1 MVLAPE
7 VIRSQRDHLLSHRP
21 RPQRPGAGTLPA
33 TRSCREQRVKLRTGQ
48 SRDRP
53 VAGQVND
60 QGDSQSAGDLNE
72 AVLVL
77 AHIPLLAITRVP
89 TVSFIRSA
97 GIGT

>member
-1 MVLAPE
+1 
-7 VIRSQRDHLLSHRP
+7 
-21 RPQRPGAGTLPA
+21 
-33 TRSCREQRVKLRTGQ
+33 VKLRTGQ

-77 AHIPLLAITRVP
+77 THETQRPLM
-89 TVSFIRSA
+89 SA
-97 GIGT
+97 LDLNRRPLDPQSGHKRRARFEIESDHLTTSVH